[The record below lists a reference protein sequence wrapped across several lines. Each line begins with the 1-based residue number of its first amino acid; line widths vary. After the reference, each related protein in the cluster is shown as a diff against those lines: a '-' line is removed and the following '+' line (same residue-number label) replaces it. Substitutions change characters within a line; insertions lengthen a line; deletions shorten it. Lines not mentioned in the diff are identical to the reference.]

1 MRVEQA
7 NLFNNAAYRLRS
19 NEVVANDLH
28 DRRIIHIHD
37 KEYKGVTYNCLGVT
51 FNSCNYSEDC
61 IENFEYNLDKLFE
74 EMVFLTNEQ
83 SGGIGYINI
92 DRDLKDLFRD
102 IPIKYAIGSIRR
114 FFNKLNLPLR
124 NGYERAYITFNLGL
138 DTTIGG
144 RKVSEVFL
152 KALELGKPG
161 SGEPF
166 TFPNIVFKLKKRINT
181 ERETENYD
189 LFQQDLKAEEID
201 RVSHLR

>member
-1 MRVEQA
+1 M
-7 NLFNNAAYRLRS
+7 
-19 NEVVANDLH
+19 
-28 DRRIIHIHD
+28 
-37 KEYKGVTYNCLGVT
+37 
-51 FNSCNYSEDC
+51 
-61 IENFEYNLDKLFE
+61 
-74 EMVFLTNEQ
+74 
-83 SGGIGYINI
+83 
-92 DRDLKDLFRD
+92 KDLFRD

-166 TFPNIVFKLKKRINT
+166 SFPNIVFKLKKGINT

-189 LFQQDLKAEEID
+189 LFQQALKAEERD

>member
-166 TFPNIVFKLKKRINT
+166 TFPNIVFKLKKGLIQ
-181 ERETENYD
+181 REKQKTMTYFNR
-189 LFQQDLKAEEID
+189 L
-201 RVSHLR
+201 